1 MLFDCCVVSVCCGV
15 LAGSTAATLPAL
27 AGGGAGELA
36 LPDVALLDL
45 AIAVW
50 AGGCAAW
57 AAWARTG
64 ALDAGV
70 SSMSAATAGAAS
82 DVVR

>member
-1 MLFDCCVVSVCCGV
+1 
-15 LAGSTAATLPAL
+15 
-27 AGGGAGELA
+27 LA

-45 AIAVW
+45 VISVW

-82 DVVR
+82 DIVR